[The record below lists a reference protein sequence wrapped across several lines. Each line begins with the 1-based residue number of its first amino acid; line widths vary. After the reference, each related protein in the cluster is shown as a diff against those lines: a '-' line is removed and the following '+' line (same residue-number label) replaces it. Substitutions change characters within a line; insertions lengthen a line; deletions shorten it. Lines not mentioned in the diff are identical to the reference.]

1 MPGVF
6 SFNLPPSTFL
16 IQPSTFNLPSVS
28 SAMASTTSSASLA
41 LPIMLAIGAGLCWGI
56 GEVCTKLVLKSG
68 QVGPVTAVAVRTLV
82 ALPLV
87 WLAWWAIGRVLGPE
101 PDWTR
106 ASSGVLMKL
115 IFGAGV
121 AAGAVALILFYSSLK
136 LADVSVVKP
145 IAFTIAPATAVLLGW
160 LILGETMTL
169 RKGAAVAL
177 ILTGVILLAS
187 PGAAKPAAPA
197 GPSPTPPPTQP

>member
-1 MPGVF
+1 
-6 SFNLPPSTFL
+6 
-16 IQPSTFNLPSVS
+16 
-28 SAMASTTSSASLA
+28 MATTTSTSLA
-41 LPIMLAIGAGLCWGI
+41 LPILLAIGAGVCWGI

-87 WLAWWAIGRVLGPE
+87 WLAWWAVGRVLGPE
-101 PDWTR
+101 PDWTK
-106 ASSGVLMKL
+106 ASSGVLLKL
-115 IFGAGV
+115 ILGAGV

-160 LILGETMTL
+160 LILGEAMTV

-177 ILTGVILLAS
+177 ILTGVVLLAS
-187 PGAAKPAAPA
+187 PGAGKAPA
-197 GPSPTPPPTQP
+197 PPTPLPSQPPSQP